1 MLKRGGP
8 GGPRA
13 VSSGGMKLDP
23 KTLKRLVGYIFKDY
37 KLRFFVVFIC
47 IIINALAGVAGS
59 LFLKELINDHIG
71 GMIAQKEA
79 GLTPDAM
86 PLIWALVKMGCI

>member
-1 MLKRGGP
+1 MPAKRRKPEAGQTMMLKRGGP

-47 IIINALAGVAGS
+47 IIINALAGVAGY
-59 LFLKELINDHIG
+59 LIY
-71 GMIAQKEA
+71 APA
-79 GLTPDAM
+79 
-86 PLIWALVKMGCI
+86 